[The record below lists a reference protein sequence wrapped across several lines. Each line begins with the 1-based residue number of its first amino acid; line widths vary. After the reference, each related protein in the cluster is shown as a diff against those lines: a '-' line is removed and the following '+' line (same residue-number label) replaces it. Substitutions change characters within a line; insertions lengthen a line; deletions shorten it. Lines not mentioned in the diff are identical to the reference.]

1 MKITTPCN
9 TEARIEE
16 MQDMCFSDF
25 YKDTY
30 GVRPRDAA
38 WEYYEG
44 LSADEF
50 NKDIEYMISKMEG
63 DTLAEAQ
70 AQEEAVQ
77 TFKQT
82 VQKTIELGAGD
93 EETAL
98 RWMTQSQTFY
108 HGQDVEHYVW
118 EQGILFTDY
127 GRELVDKLC
136 NIVEYFQEEEAA

>member
-44 LSADEF
+44 LSAEEF
-50 NKDIEYMISKMEG
+50 NKDIEYMISKMEA

-108 HGQDVEHYVW
+108 NGQCVEHYVW

-127 GRELVDKLC
+127 GRELVDKLY

>member
-1 MKITTPCN
+1 MNITTPCN
-9 TEARIEE
+9 TEARIKE

-30 GVRPRDAA
+30 GFRPRDAA

-50 NKDIEYMISKMEG
+50 NKDIDYMISKMNE
-63 DTLAEAQ
+63 DAIAEAR
-70 AQEEAVQ
+70 AQEEAVA

-98 RWMTQSQTFY
+98 RWITQGEVFY
-108 HGQDVEHYVW
+108 NGQCVEHFVW
-118 EQGILFTDY
+118 GQGILFTDY
-127 GRELVDKLC
+127 GRELVNKLYD
-136 NIVEYFQEEEAA
+136 IVEYFEEEAA

>member
-1 MKITTPCN
+1 MNITTPCN
-9 TEARIEE
+9 TEARIKE

-30 GVRPRDAA
+30 GFRPRDAA

-50 NKDIEYMISKMEG
+50 NKDIDYMIAKMNE
-63 DTLAEAQ
+63 DAIAEAR
-70 AQEEAVQ
+70 AQEEAVA

-82 VQKTIELGAGD
+82 LQKTIELGAGD

-108 HGQDVEHYVW
+108 HGQCVEHFVW

-127 GRELVDKLC
+127 GRELVNKLYG
-136 NIVEYFQEEEAA
+136 IVEYFEEEEAA

>member
-44 LSADEF
+44 LSAEEF
-50 NKDIEYMISKMEG
+50 NKDIEYMISKIEA

-98 RWMTQSQTFY
+98 RWMTQGQTFY
-108 HGQDVEHYVW
+108 NGQCVEHYVW

-127 GRELVDKLC
+127 GRELVDKLY

>member
-1 MKITTPCN
+1 MNITTPCN
-9 TEARIEE
+9 TEARIKE

-30 GVRPRDAA
+30 GFRPRDAA

-50 NKDIEYMISKMEG
+50 NKDIDYMISKMNE
-63 DTLAEAQ
+63 DAIAEAQ
-70 AQEEAVQ
+70 AQEEAVAA
-77 TFKQT
+77 FKQT
-82 VQKTIELGAGD
+82 VQKTIELGAGN

-98 RWMTQSQTFY
+98 RWITQGEVFY
-108 HGQDVEHYVW
+108 NNQCVEHFVW

-127 GRELVDKLC
+127 GRELVNKLYS
-136 NIVEYFQEEEAA
+136 IVEYFEEEAA

>member
-30 GVRPRDAA
+30 GFRPRGAA
-38 WEYYEG
+38 WEYYEA
-44 LSADEF
+44 LSVEEF